1 MVGKCWKLEFCGIRK
16 PSISGSFK
24 IPSQPGTNE
33 NDPLILENSCP
44 RISKLESTI
53 LPMWISPC
61 QFNGREWEWDVT
73 IYHQYGSGHGWTKV
87 RNPCTE
93 FIESPE
99 AWGKHRASTCSDKIF
114 AMKTGLNKSSI
125 KICDSYD
132 SSKLSKIA
140 ISNSSDRGFFLYIY
154 IFYRSQIL

>member
-1 MVGKCWKLEFCGIRK
+1 
-16 PSISGSFK
+16 
-24 IPSQPGTNE
+24 
-33 NDPLILENSCP
+33 
-44 RISKLESTI
+44 
-53 LPMWISPC
+53 
-61 QFNGREWEWDVT
+61 
-73 IYHQYGSGHGWTKV
+73 V

-140 ISNSSDRGFFLYIY
+140 ISNSSDRGFFLYI
-154 IFYRSQIL
+154 